1 MEQFLFT
8 LLIITSVINMA
19 HLYMYLIGANIYD
32 IKAFKRNHER
42 HLKGIKKTTSNAEQP
57 LVTVMIPAHNEETGV
72 TKTLD
77 SVCNST
83 YKNLQVIVVDDAST
97 DTTRKVVERY
107 VRDNPEKPVE
117 FLSIIMNRG
126 KAAALNFA
134 IQEKARGEFV
144 MTLDADSV
152 IDRYAVEN
160 AMKYFEDPNV
170 AGVAANVKIYHQQSI
185 IALLQMFEHMIGYR
199 SKKFYTLTNSEF
211 IVGGV
216 ASTYRH
222 DVLKRVGWYD
232 TDTQTEDIG
241 LSLKI
246 TAEGNKAHKLV
257 YAEDV
262 IAMTEAVQTT
272 KALFRQRFRW
282 KLGMIQNLLK
292 FGHVVGS
299 TDTTYTRMLTYFR
312 LPMAFLGE
320 ILLLMEPLMFGYI
333 LYLSII
339 YSEPGFFFGAYL
351 TLIIYMMFIVWNDN
365 TMRLSRRIQMTA
377 YFPILYFIFYIMN
390 VVQFVAIIRCLA
402 HPKKL
407 LRRTKTVST
416 WVSPERMAAVQVAT
430 S

>member
-1 MEQFLFT
+1 MDRFLFT
-8 LLIITSVINMA
+8 LLIFTSVINMA
-19 HLYMYLIGANIYD
+19 HIFMYLIGANIYD
-32 IKAFKRNHER
+32 IKAFKRNHE
-42 HLKGIKKTTSNAEQP
+42 LKSDEASTIKKNP
-57 LVTVMIPAHNEETGV
+57 LVTIMIPAHNEETGV
-72 TKTLD
+72 TKTLN
-77 SVCNST
+77 SVCAST

-97 DTTRKVVERY
+97 DTTRKVVEQY
-107 VRDNPEKPVE
+107 IEEHPEHPVE

-126 KAAALNFA
+126 KATALNFA

-152 IDRYAVEN
+152 IDKHAVEN
-160 AMKYFEDPNV
+160 ALKYFDDPNV

-246 TAEGNKAHKLV
+246 TAEGNKTHKLV

-299 TDTTYTRMLTYFR
+299 ADSTYTRMLTYFR

-320 ILLLMEPLMFGYI
+320 VMLLLEPVLFGYI

-339 YSEPGFFFGAYL
+339 YSEPGFFFGAYI
-351 TLIIYMMFIVWNDN
+351 TMIIYMMFIVWNDN
-365 TMRLSRRIQMTA
+365 TMNMTRRIQLTA
-377 YFPILYFIFYIMN
+377 YFPVLYFIFYIMN
-390 VVQFVAIIRCLA
+390 VVQLVAIFRCLA
-402 HPKKL
+402 NPNKL
-407 LRRTKTVST
+407 LRRTRTVST
-416 WVSPERMAAVQVAT
+416 WVSPERMRTVQAATAN
-430 S
+430 

>member
-1 MEQFLFT
+1 MDQFLFM
-8 LLIITSVINMA
+8 LLIFSSVVNMA
-19 HLYMYLIGANIYD
+19 HLFMYLIGANIYD
-32 IKAFKRNHER
+32 IKSFKRNYE
-42 HLKGIKKTTSNAEQP
+42 LKNGSPASTLTREP

-72 TKTLD
+72 TKTLN
-77 SVCNST
+77 SVCNSS

-97 DTTRKVVERY
+97 DTTRKVVNQY
-107 VRDNPEKPVE
+107 ILDNPEKPVE
-117 FLSIIMNRG
+117 FLSIILNRG

-152 IDRYAVEN
+152 IDKYAIEN
-160 AMKYFEDPNV
+160 ALKYFDDPNV

-246 TAEGNKAHKLV
+246 TAEGNKANKLV

-262 IAMTEAVQTT
+262 IAMTEAVQTA

-299 TDTTYTRMLTYFR
+299 NESSYTRMLTYFR

-320 ILLLMEPLMFGYI
+320 IMLLMEPLMFGYI
-333 LYLSII
+333 LYLSIVF
-339 YSEPGFFFGAYL
+339 SEPGFFFGAYI
-351 TLIIYMMFIVWNDN
+351 TLIIYMSFIVWSDN
-365 TMRLSRRIQMTA
+365 TMGFSRRVQMTA

-390 VVQFVAIIRCLA
+390 VVQFVAIMRCLRS
-402 HPKKL
+402 PSKL

-416 WVSPERMAAVQVAT
+416 WVSPERLGTLQVAAN
-430 S
+430 

>member
-1 MEQFLFT
+1 MNQFLFT
-8 LLIITSVINMA
+8 LLIFTSVVNMA
-19 HLYMYLIGANIYD
+19 HIFMYLIGANIYD
-32 IKAFKRNHER
+32 IKAFKRNHE
-42 HLKGIKKTTSNAEQP
+42 LKESGANTAKNNP

-72 TKTLD
+72 TKTLN
-77 SVCNST
+77 SVCAST

-97 DTTRKVVERY
+97 DTTRKVVNRY
-107 VRDNPEKPVE
+107 IEEHPDLPVE

-126 KAAALNFA
+126 KATALNFA

-152 IDRYAVEN
+152 IDKHAIEN
-160 AMKYFEDPNV
+160 TLKYFDDPNV

-246 TAEGNKAHKLV
+246 TAEGNKANKLV

-292 FGHVVGS
+292 FGSVVGN
-299 TDTTYTRMLTYFR
+299 TDSAYTRMLTYFR

-320 ILLLMEPLMFGYI
+320 VMLLLEPLLFGYI

-351 TLIIYMMFIVWNDN
+351 TLIIYVSFIVWNDN
-365 TMRLSRRIQMTA
+365 TMNLARRIQLTA

-390 VVQFVAIIRCLA
+390 VVQLVAIFRCLA
-402 HPKKL
+402 NPSKL
-407 LRRTKTVST
+407 LRRSKTAST
-416 WVSPERMAAVQVAT
+416 WISPERLGALQAAV